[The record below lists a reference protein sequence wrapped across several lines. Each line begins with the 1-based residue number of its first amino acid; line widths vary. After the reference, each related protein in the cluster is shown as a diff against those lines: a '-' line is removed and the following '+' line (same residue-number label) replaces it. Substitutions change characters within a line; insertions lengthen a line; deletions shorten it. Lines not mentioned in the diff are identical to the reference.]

1 MYNSGKYRT
10 HTLGELRPV
19 HNGLTVRL
27 SGWLHNRRDLGGLL
41 FLDLRDHYGM
51 VQLVVDPGTE
61 CHDPLSRLAKES
73 VITVDGM
80 VVMRAS
86 GTVNPA
92 IGTGEIEVKVTG
104 YEVLSVSDPLPFSV
118 FPEQDTPEDLRLKHR
133 YLDLRRARMHE
144 NIMTRTRIIA
154 SVREEM
160 RKMGF
165 NELHTP
171 ILTSSS
177 PEGARDFLV
186 PSRLHPGRFYAL
198 PQAPQQFKQLFM
210 VSGFDRYFQIAPCFR
225 DEDSRADRSPGEFY
239 QLDLEMSFVTQEDVF
254 AVIETLMPALFGAY
268 GGGKPVTPAPFP
280 RLTYAETMVKYGT
293 DKPDLRV
300 PIEMRDVT
308 DPMAKTVPFFTGKT
322 VRVLPAPGGGKQPRS
337 FFDAVV
343 ARAVQEGA
351 GGLGYIN
358 VKGKGDFAGPLAKF
372 IPAEIREE
380 LCAAAGIGEG
390 DAAFFYAGEDP
401 GKVSGIMA
409 PLRMFVGGKLGLFV
423 KDCFRFCWVVDFPM
437 YEMDPETGKIAFSH
451 NPFSM
456 PQGGLGALNSGDPLK
471 VLAYQYDIVCNGIE
485 LSSGAIRNHRT
496 EILYRAFEIAGYAKE
511 TVDEKFPALAVAFR
525 YGPPPHGGIAPGID
539 RIVMLLEGVEN
550 LRETIAFP
558 LDQKARDLMMGAPSR
573 VTDRQLKD
581 LGLKVVDEPKKP
593 SSI

>member
-10 HTLGELRPV
+10 HTCGELRPV
-19 HNGLTVRL
+19 HAGTTVRL

-51 VQLVVDPGTE
+51 VQLVVDPGVK
-61 CHDPLSRLAKES
+61 CHEPLSHLTKES
-73 VITVDGM
+73 VIRVDGT
-80 VVMRAS
+80 VMMRDPS
-86 GTVNPA
+86 TVNRA
-92 IGTGEIEVKVTG
+92 IDTGEIEVKVSEC
-104 YEVLSVSDPLPFSV
+104 EVLSACDPLPFSV
-118 FPEQDTPEDLRLKHR
+118 FPEQDTPEELRLKHR
-133 YLDLRRARMHE
+133 YIDLRRDRMHK
-144 NIMTRTRIIA
+144 NIMTRTKIITF
-154 SVREEM
+154 VREEM
-160 RKMGF
+160 RKLGF
-165 NELHTP
+165 AEFSTP
-171 ILTSSS
+171 VLTSSS

-186 PSRLHPGRFYAL
+186 PSRMHPGHFYAL

-254 AVIETLMPALFGAY
+254 AVLENLMPALFSAF
-268 GGGKPVTPAPFP
+268 GGGKPVTNVPFP
-280 RLTYAETMVKYGT
+280 RITYAETMVRYGT

-308 DPMAKTVPFFTGKT
+308 DPLATMIPFFAGKT
-322 VRVLPAPGGGKQPRS
+322 VRVLPAPGGGSQPRS
-337 FFDAVV
+337 FFDSVV

-358 VKGKGDFAGPLAKF
+358 VKGKVDFAGPLAKF
-372 IPAEIREE
+372 IPVEAREA
-380 LCAAAGIGEG
+380 LCATCGIKEG
-390 DAAFFYAGEDP
+390 DAAFFYADEDQAN
-401 GKVSGIMA
+401 VSGILA
-409 PLRMFVGGKLGLFV
+409 PLRMFVGEKLGLFE
-423 KDCFRFCWVVDFPM
+423 KDCFRFCWIVDFPM
-437 YEMDPETGKIAFSH
+437 FERDRETGKIAFSH

-456 PQGGLGALNSGDPLK
+456 PQGGMEALNSGDPLK

-496 EILYRAFEIAGYAKE
+496 EILYKAFEIAGYAKDE
-511 TVDEKFPALAVAFR
+511 VDEKFPALAVAFR

-539 RIVMLLEGVEN
+539 RMIMLLEGEEN

-581 LGLKVVDEPKKP
+581 LGIKVVENPNKP
-593 SSI
+593 STA